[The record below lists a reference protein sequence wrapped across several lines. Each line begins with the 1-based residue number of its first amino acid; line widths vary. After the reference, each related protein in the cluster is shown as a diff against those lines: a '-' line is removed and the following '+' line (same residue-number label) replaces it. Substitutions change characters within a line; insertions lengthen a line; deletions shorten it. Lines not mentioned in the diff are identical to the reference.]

1 MRYASNI
8 QQNNEGRKMLNQI
21 LRRQKA
27 LLGNTMNAF
36 RNLAIAAGSV
46 MLLLGA
52 MPVQAQSIPRTSSL
66 EAGYRSV
73 YNLQFDQA
81 HRAFAEWQEQH
92 PDDPMGPVSGAAVY
106 LFSECDRLHIL
117 EAQFLT
123 DDKKTDKSTALT
135 PDPAVKAQFEAAL
148 EKTRTLSEARLAK
161 DPKDTMA
168 IFARILMDG
177 LRGDYLALVE
187 DKERDALKYLKQ
199 SRALAETLI
208 ATNPDS
214 YDAYLPIGV
223 ENYMTSLKSSA
234 VRWFLR
240 AGGAQTDKATGLKNL
255 KIVAEKGHYLA
266 PFAQV
271 FLVIAALHD
280 HNKPKA
286 LDLMEN
292 LAQQFPDNNV
302 YKHELAQLRQET
314 GATVA
319 NGAPASA
326 GSSVAEPGP

>member
-1 MRYASNI
+1 MFNQNLR
-8 QQNNEGRKMLNQI
+8 QQDALFGKIKNAFSI
-21 LRRQKA
+21 LA
-27 LLGNTMNAF
+27 WATCSIVLLGS
-36 RNLAIAAGSV
+36 AAH
-46 MLLLGA
+46 
-52 MPVQAQSIPRTSSL
+52 AQSATGTSAL

-81 HRAFAEWQEQH
+81 HRAFTEWQGQH
-92 PDDPMGPVSGAAVY
+92 PDDPMGPISDAAVY

-117 EAQFLT
+117 EAQFVA

-148 EKTRTLSEARLAK
+148 EKTRSLSDAKLAK
-161 DPKDTMA
+161 DPKDATA

-177 LRGDYLALVE
+177 LHGDYLALVE

-199 SRALAETLI
+199 SRSLAETLI
-208 ATNPDS
+208 ATNPDN

-292 LAQQFPDNNV
+292 LAQQFPDNHV

-314 GATVA
+314 GVTVA
-319 NGAPASA
+319 TGASA
-326 GSSVAEPGP
+326 GAGAVAQPGP

>member
-1 MRYASNI
+1 MFNRNLR
-8 QQNNEGRKMLNQI
+8 QQE
-21 LRRQKA
+21 A
-27 LLGNTMNAF
+27 LFGKIKNAF
-36 RNLAIAAGSV
+36 RILALVTCSV
-46 MLLLGA
+46 LLGSA
-52 MPVQAQSIPRTSSL
+52 AHAQSTTGTSAL

-81 HRAFAEWQEQH
+81 HLAFNEWQSQH
-92 PDDPMGPVSGAAVY
+92 PDDPMGPVSDAAVF
-106 LFSECDRLHIL
+106 LFSECDRMHIL
-117 EAQFLT
+117 EAQFLP
-123 DDKKTDKSTALT
+123 DDQKPAKSGQLT
-135 PDPAVKAQFEAAL
+135 PDPTVKTQFEAAL

-161 DPKDTMA
+161 DPRDTTA

-177 LRGDYLALVE
+177 LHGDYLALVE

-199 SRALAETLI
+199 SRSLAETLI
-208 ATNPDS
+208 ATNPDN

-240 AGGAQTDKATGLKNL
+240 AGGAQTDRATGLKNL

-280 HNKPKA
+280 HNRPKA
-286 LDLMEN
+286 LELMEA
-292 LAQQFPDNNV
+292 LAQQFPDNHV
-302 YKHELAQLRQET
+302 YNHELAQLRQAT
-314 GATVA
+314 GVTVA
-319 NGAPASA
+319 NQTPASTGA
-326 GSSVAEPGP
+326 VAQPGP

>member
-1 MRYASNI
+1 
-8 QQNNEGRKMLNQI
+8 MLNQN
-21 LRRQKA
+21 LRQQKA
-27 LLGNTMNAF
+27 LMRKTANAF
-36 RNLAIAAGSV
+36 RNLVLAAGGV
-46 MLLLGA
+46 ILLAGA
-52 MPVQAQSIPRTSSL
+52 MRAQAQSTTGTSAL

-81 HRAFAEWQEQH
+81 HRAFAEWQGQH
-92 PDDPMGPVSGAAVY
+92 PDDPMGPVSDAAVY

-117 EAQFLT
+117 EAQFAT
-123 DDKKTDKSTALT
+123 DGKKTDKSIQLT
-135 PDPAVKAQFEAAL
+135 PDPAVKTQFEAML
-148 EKTRTLSEARLAK
+148 EKAKTLSEVKLAK
-161 DPKDTMA
+161 DPSDKAA

-177 LRGDYLALVE
+177 LHGDYLALVE

-208 ATNPDS
+208 ATNPDN

-271 FLVIAALHD
+271 FLAIAAVHD
-280 HNKPKA
+280 HNKRKA
-286 LDLMEN
+286 LELMEN
-292 LAQQFPDNNV
+292 LAQQFPDNHV
-302 YKHELAQLRQET
+302 YNHELAQLRQEAGVTIAT
-314 GATVA
+314 GASASTGAVA
-319 NGAPASA
+319 Q
-326 GSSVAEPGP
+326 PGP

>member
-1 MRYASNI
+1 
-8 QQNNEGRKMLNQI
+8 MLNQN
-21 LRRQKA
+21 LRQENARSGKIK
-27 LLGNTMNAF
+27 NAF
-36 RNLAIAAGSV
+36 RILAWATCSV
-46 MLLLGA
+46 VLLGSA
-52 MPVQAQSIPRTSSL
+52 AHAQSTTGTSAL

-81 HRAFAEWQEQH
+81 HRAFTEWQGQH
-92 PDDPMGPVSGAAVY
+92 PDDPMGPVSDAAVY

-117 EAQFLT
+117 EVQFLP
-123 DDKKTDKSTALT
+123 DDQKPAKSSQLT
-135 PDPAVKAQFEAAL
+135 PDPAVKTQFEAAL
-148 EKTRTLSEARLAK
+148 EKTRILSDAKLAK
-161 DPKDTMA
+161 DPKDATA

-177 LRGDYLALVE
+177 LHGDYLALVE

-199 SRALAETLI
+199 SRTLAETLI
-208 ATNPDS
+208 ATNPDN

-271 FLVIAALHD
+271 FLVIAAIHD

-286 LDLMEN
+286 LELMEA
-292 LAQQFPDNNV
+292 LAQQFPDNHV
-302 YKHELAQLRQET
+302 YNRELAQLRQQAGVSVAT
-314 GATVA
+314 GAAGTTVA
-319 NGAPASA
+319 Q
-326 GSSVAEPGP
+326 PGP

>member
-1 MRYASNI
+1 
-8 QQNNEGRKMLNQI
+8 MLNQN
-21 LRRQKA
+21 LRQE
-27 LLGNTMNAF
+27 NARSGKIKNAV
-36 RNLAIAAGSV
+36 RNLAFATSILT
-46 MLLLGA
+46 LLLGV
-52 MPVQAQSIPRTSSL
+52 MPAHAQSTTGTSAL

-81 HRAFAEWQEQH
+81 HRAFNEWQSQH
-92 PDDPMGPVSGAAVY
+92 PDDPMGPVSDAAVY

-117 EAQFLT
+117 EAQFLP
-123 DDKKTDKSTALT
+123 DDQKPAKSSQLT
-135 PDPAVKAQFEAAL
+135 PDLAVKMQFEAAL
-148 EKTRTLSEARLAK
+148 EKARILSEARLAK
-161 DPKDTMA
+161 DSKDTTA

-177 LRGDYLALVE
+177 LHGDYLALVE

-199 SRALAETLI
+199 SRTLAETLI
-208 ATNPDS
+208 ASNPEN

-223 ENYMTSLKSSA
+223 ENYMTSLKSPA

-255 KIVAEKGHYLA
+255 KIVAERGHYLA

-292 LAQQFPDNNV
+292 LAQQFPDNHV

-314 GATVA
+314 GVTVA
-319 NGAPASA
+319 NGAPASV
-326 GSSVAEPGP
+326 GGVAEPGP

>member
-1 MRYASNI
+1 
-8 QQNNEGRKMLNQI
+8 MLNQN
-21 LRRQKA
+21 LRQE
-27 LLGNTMNAF
+27 NARSRKIKNAV
-36 RNLAIAAGSV
+36 RNLAFATGILT
-46 MLLLGA
+46 LLLGVI
-52 MPVQAQSIPRTSSL
+52 PGQAQSNPGTSAL
-66 EAGYRSV
+66 ETGYRSV

-81 HRAFAEWQEQH
+81 HRAFAEWQGQH
-92 PDDPMGPVSGAAVY
+92 PDDPMGPASDAAVY

-117 EAQFLT
+117 EAQFVA
-123 DDKKTDKSTALT
+123 DDKKTDKSTHLT
-135 PDPAVKAQFEAAL
+135 PDPAVKAQFEAML
-148 EKTRTLSEARLAK
+148 EKTRTLSDAKLTK
-161 DPKDTMA
+161 DPKDTTA

-177 LRGDYLALVE
+177 LHGDYLALVE

-199 SRALAETLI
+199 SRSLAETLI
-208 ATNPDS
+208 AANPDN

-234 VRWFLR
+234 MRWFLR

-286 LDLMEN
+286 LELMET
-292 LAQQFPDNNV
+292 LAQQFPDNHV
-302 YKHELAQLRQET
+302 YSHELAQLRQATGVTVAT
-314 GATVA
+314 GASGTTVA
-319 NGAPASA
+319 Q
-326 GSSVAEPGP
+326 PGP

>member
-1 MRYASNI
+1 MFN
-8 QQNNEGRKMLNQI
+8 QN
-21 LRRQKA
+21 LRQQKA
-27 LLGNTMNAF
+27 LFGKIKNAS
-36 RNLAIAAGSV
+36 RILALATCSV
-46 MLLLGA
+46 VLLGSA
-52 MPVQAQSIPRTSSL
+52 AHAQSTAGTSAL

-73 YNLQFDQA
+73 YNLQFEQA
-81 HRAFAEWQEQH
+81 HRSFAEWQGQH
-92 PDDPMGPVSGAAVY
+92 PDDPMGPVSDAAVF

-117 EAQFLT
+117 EAQFLA
-123 DDKKTDKSTALT
+123 DDKKAEKSSQIT
-135 PDPAVKAQFEAAL
+135 PDPAVKTQFEAML

-161 DPKDTMA
+161 DPKDTTA

-199 SRALAETLI
+199 SRSLAESLI
-208 ATNPDS
+208 ATNPDN

-240 AGGAQTDKATGLKNL
+240 AGGAQTDRATGLKNL

-286 LDLMEN
+286 LELMEA
-292 LAQQFPDNNV
+292 LAQQFPDNHV
-302 YKHELAQLRQET
+302 YNHELAQLREET
-314 GATVA
+314 GMAVA
-319 NGAPASA
+319 NGTATTTGA
-326 GSSVAEPGP
+326 VARPGP

>member
-1 MRYASNI
+1 MFNQNLR
-8 QQNNEGRKMLNQI
+8 QQT
-21 LRRQKA
+21 A
-27 LLGNTMNAF
+27 LFGKIKNAF
-36 RNLAIAAGSV
+36 RSLALATCSV
-46 MLLLGA
+46 VLLGSA
-52 MPVQAQSIPRTSSL
+52 AHAQSNTGTSAL

-81 HRAFAEWQEQH
+81 HRAFAEWQGQH
-92 PDDPMGPVSGAAVY
+92 PDDPMGPVSDAAVY

-117 EAQFLT
+117 EAQFLA
-123 DDKKTDKSTALT
+123 DDKKAEKPSHLT
-135 PDPAVKAQFEAAL
+135 SEPAVKTQFEAML
-148 EKTRTLSEARLAK
+148 EKTRTLSEAKLAK
-161 DPKDTMA
+161 DPKDTTA

-177 LRGDYLALVE
+177 LHGNYLALVE

-199 SRALAETLI
+199 SRSHAETLI
-208 ATNPDS
+208 ATNPDN
-214 YDAYLPIGV
+214 YDAYLPIGI

-280 HNKPKA
+280 RNKPKA
-286 LDLMEN
+286 LDLMET
-292 LAQQFPDNNV
+292 LAQQFPDNHV
-302 YKHELAQLRQET
+302 YKHELAQLRQEAGVSVAT
-314 GATVA
+314 GASAT
-319 NGAPASA
+319 GAAA
-326 GSSVAEPGP
+326 QPGP

>member
-1 MRYASNI
+1 
-8 QQNNEGRKMLNQI
+8 MLNQN
-21 LRRQKA
+21 LRQENARSGKIK
-27 LLGNTMNAF
+27 NAF
-36 RNLAIAAGSV
+36 RNLALAAGSV
-46 MLLLGA
+46 VLLGSMA
-52 MPVQAQSIPRTSSL
+52 HAQSNTGTSAL
-66 EAGYRSV
+66 EAGYRNV

-81 HRAFAEWQEQH
+81 HRAFTEWQGQH
-92 PDDPMGPVSGAAVY
+92 PDDPMGPVSDAAAY

-117 EAQFLT
+117 EAQFLS
-123 DDKKTDKSTALT
+123 DNQKPAKSSQLT
-135 PDPAVKAQFEAAL
+135 PDPAVKTQFEAAL

-161 DPKDTMA
+161 DPKDTTA
-168 IFARILMDG
+168 IFARILLDG
-177 LRGDYLALVE
+177 LHGDYLALVE

-199 SRALAETLI
+199 SRSLAETLI
-208 ATNPDS
+208 ATNPDN

-286 LDLMEN
+286 LELMEA
-292 LAQQFPDNNV
+292 LAQQFPDNRV
-302 YKHELAQLRQET
+302 YNHELAQLRQEIGASVATGPSAGT
-314 GATVA
+314 GAVA
-319 NGAPASA
+319 Q
-326 GSSVAEPGP
+326 PGP